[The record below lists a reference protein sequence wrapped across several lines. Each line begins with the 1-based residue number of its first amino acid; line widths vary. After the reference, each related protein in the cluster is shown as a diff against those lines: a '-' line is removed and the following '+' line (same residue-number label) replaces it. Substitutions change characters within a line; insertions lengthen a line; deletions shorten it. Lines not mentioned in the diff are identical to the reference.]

1 MGPALQWGH
10 LQSSLIKT
18 ILAVDFHMAV
28 VYSVYLDGDDT
39 RWNHQQASSRAGLA
53 NAGKR
58 VWTIPACPDARFRD
72 THKRPRQPAL
82 RGGCQGIP
90 EALTKVPPHLS
101 LSQRPIWGVWRI
113 LTAPRAHTRL
123 LWNLSAQMPCGT
135 ANTLMDYTDLAQ
147 SIEAA
152 LSQHTNRRND
162 AFRCRPAEFAGNC
175 ICESQPNTI
184 DL

>member
-1 MGPALQWGH
+1 MGPALQRGY

-18 ILAVDFHMAV
+18 ILAVDFHVAV

-72 THKRPRQPAL
+72 TQEAKAT
-82 RGGCQGIP
+82 GIARWLSRDS

-113 LTAPRAHTRL
+113 PVC
-123 LWNLSAQMPCGT
+123 CGT
-135 ANTLMDYTDLAQ
+135 CQLKCHVGPPT
-147 SIEAA
+147 
-152 LSQHTNRRND
+152 
-162 AFRCRPAEFAGNC
+162 P
-175 ICESQPNTI
+175 
-184 DL
+184 